1 MCAPE
6 KTTVIAY
13 VHCAWMEIKWPN
25 EWNRKFSEFKKNRM
39 IRRNWRK
46 KKEFGKSEEIKKP
59 GKSEEIKKIGKFK
72 EMNKFGINAKLKIKW
87 IFCHFSLFQFTL

>member
-46 KKEFGKSEEIKKP
+46 KKEFGKSEEIKKL
-59 GKSEEIKKIGKFK
+59 GKSEEIKKKM
-72 EMNKFGINAKLKIKW
+72 ENLKK
-87 IFCHFSLFQFTL
+87 SKNSENPKKMRKKAE